1 MVVFVTGYSPS
12 SHQLL
17 LQLGV
22 HAMSVCVL
30 EANQQA
36 QRMARLA
43 PPRRGPRLGL
53 CSVKTQ

>member
-43 PPRRGPRLGL
+43 PPATWSAPRSVL
-53 CSVKTQ
+53 C